1 MRTQDSLDVMTT
13 VAEMKVSVAP
23 REEGR
28 EELRE
33 EERGVVRGV
42 VSVRGSHHV
51 TETGLRGGRDVR
63 GQGHVTGIVTVGGA
77 VAAGTES
84 VTKKVNLMLCKC
96 CKNVYEI

>member
-1 MRTQDSLDVMTT
+1 M
-13 VAEMKVSVAP
+13 
-23 REEGR
+23 
-28 EELRE
+28 
-33 EERGVVRGV
+33 RGV

-63 GQGHVTGIVTVGGA
+63 GQGHVIGIVTVGGA